1 MYLSP
6 WKPVHCT
13 LRIEILPTLHLQNQ
27 VPGACWEEKYKV
39 LLSQGAPSNWI
50 QAGKVINVYAQMCFP
65 NEKSEYS
72 SSKGPKKVFFPP
84 VYESAKTRHRGI
96 VSIVLVI
103 IWVDYNYNTKP
114 SASWGVPHYCVSK
127 SD

>member
-6 WKPVHCT
+6 WKPAHYT

-50 QAGKVINVYAQMCFP
+50 QAGKIINVYAQVCFP
-65 NEKSEYS
+65 NEK
-72 SSKGPKKVFFPP
+72 
-84 VYESAKTRHRGI
+84 
-96 VSIVLVI
+96 
-103 IWVDYNYNTKP
+103 
-114 SASWGVPHYCVSK
+114 
-127 SD
+127 